1 MTRNKNGGI
10 KAMLAVFI
18 AMFVLL
24 AVYLVYIIDVYGAY
38 WFASPYNTRVT
49 KQKNAVIAGS
59 ISDRRGVTLAES
71 DSDGA
76 RHYSMNDEIRLSCAH
91 AVGDSSNQT
100 LGAQALLSKYLL
112 GFEQKAGDRL
122 SYLFSNE
129 KRHGDNVSLTI
140 DAKLNRYAY
149 SLLEPNAG
157 AVIVMNYKTGEVLCM
172 TGAPAF
178 DPEKMDAYL
187 SGDEPLEDGAMVNRA
202 TMGRY
207 TPGSTFKLITAVAA
221 LRYLPDAENRVFVC
235 DGPLAFD
242 AASGKQ
248 VSLAEAVDSDG
259 NVKEGYA
266 LLKDFEDEVHGE
278 ITLSEAMKH
287 SCNHTFACIA
297 LEIGADRLTKTA
309 ESLGIGGE
317 YAFSEL
323 VAYCGSM
330 EKPTTDFELAW
341 SGVGQHKDI
350 ITPVQLCMLTAGIAN
365 GGVAMEPKICLSVSD
380 KSGNIQKRL
389 TSKEYKELFRGNE
402 AEFLAEAMR
411 GVVTGGTGKNAA
423 VDGLSVCGKTGTA
436 EVSSSGKFKP
446 HAWFTGF
453 VAGAAHPYAITVI
466 MENGGGGGK
475 IAAPMAATV
484 LEKMME
490 LGY

>member
-24 AVYLVYIIDVYGAY
+24 AGYLVYIIDVYGAY

-71 DSDGA
+71 DSYGA
-76 RHYSMNDEIRLSCAH
+76 RHYSTNDEIRLSCAH

-112 GFEQKAGDRL
+112 GFEQKTGDRL
-122 SYLFSNE
+122 SYLFSDE

-140 DAKLNRYAY
+140 DAQLNRYAY
-149 SLLEPNAG
+149 SLLESNAG
-157 AVIVMNYKTGEVLCM
+157 AVLVMNYKTGEVLCM
-172 TGAPAF
+172 TGSPAF
-178 DPEKMDAYL
+178 DPEKMEAYL
-187 SGDEPLEDGAMVNRA
+187 SGDEPLADGAMVNRA

-278 ITLSEAMKH
+278 ITLSEAIKH

-297 LEIGADRLTKTA
+297 LEIGADRLTK
-309 ESLGIGGE
+309 
-317 YAFSEL
+317 
-323 VAYCGSM
+323 
-330 EKPTTDFELAW
+330 
-341 SGVGQHKDI
+341 
-350 ITPVQLCMLTAGIAN
+350 TPVQLCMLTAGIAN

-389 TSKEYKELFRGNE
+389 TSEEYKELFRGNE

-453 VAGAAHPYAITVI
+453 VADAAHPYAITVI
-466 MENGGGGGK
+466 IENGGGGGK
-475 IAAPMAATV
+475 IAAPMAAAII
-484 LEKMME
+484 EKMME

>member
-1 MTRNKNGGI
+1 
-10 KAMLAVFI
+10 
-18 AMFVLL
+18 
-24 AVYLVYIIDVYGAY
+24 
-38 WFASPYNTRVT
+38 
-49 KQKNAVIAGS
+49 
-59 ISDRRGVTLAES
+59 
-71 DSDGA
+71 
-76 RHYSMNDEIRLSCAH
+76 
-91 AVGDSSNQT
+91 
-100 LGAQALLSKYLL
+100 
-112 GFEQKAGDRL
+112 
-122 SYLFSNE
+122 
-129 KRHGDNVSLTI
+129 
-140 DAKLNRYAY
+140 
-149 SLLEPNAG
+149 
-157 AVIVMNYKTGEVLCM
+157 M

-178 DPEKMDAYL
+178 DPEKMEAYL
-187 SGDEPLEDGAMVNRA
+187 SGDEPLADGAMVNRA

-242 AASGKQ
+242 AADGKQ

-266 LLKDFEDEVHGE
+266 LLRDFEDEVHGE

-350 ITPVQLCMLTAGIAN
+350 ITPIQLCMLTAGIAN

-466 MENGGGGGK
+466 IENGGGGGK